1 MYRRT
6 LIGLVL
12 ALGLSTSA
20 VAQSSAGS
28 GQTVKVAL
36 ETSAGRIVLDLYP
49 DKAPITV
56 ANFLRYV
63 DHHRYDGAVFFRA
76 ARAPSAP
83 TVGLVQG
90 GGFTDARKLYPPIA
104 HEPTTQ
110 TELKHHDGTI
120 SMAREKPGSAMADF
134 FIAVGD
140 APYLDADPTKPGD
153 NLGYAAFG
161 QVAEGMEVVRAI
173 LAMPTDGK
181 PRNPT
186 MQGQILTEPVTITS
200 AKRVG

>member
-1 MYRRT
+1 
-6 LIGLVL
+6 
-12 ALGLSTSA
+12 
-20 VAQSSAGS
+20 
-28 GQTVKVAL
+28 
-36 ETSAGRIVLDLYP
+36 
-49 DKAPITV
+49 
-56 ANFLRYV
+56 
-63 DHHRYDGAVFFRA
+63 
-76 ARAPSAP
+76 
-83 TVGLVQG
+83 
-90 GGFTDARKLYPPIA
+90 
-104 HEPTTQ
+104 
-110 TELKHHDGTI
+110 
-120 SMAREKPGSAMADF
+120 MAREKPGSAMADF